1 MTANAVPG
9 TNAAAS
15 LSSILNAS
23 RNFAKKTDGDGDSA
37 SGGGVQSRGGTLFTA
52 LLAALTQFVTSHPAG
67 TAGDTATPGATTTPG
82 TTTTPATTGAT
93 TGTSSGAVPSTLPQD
108 LHVFLHDLFRA
119 LRQEGRH
126 RHEDD
131 DSRHSHVPSSPVG
144 TSPVGTSPV
153 PTPVSTV
160 PVPTPTPVTTTSTG
174 TVTTPGVIPATAPVT
189 TPTTTPA
196 TTTDTGGTTTSPVT
210 APPGIA
216 QYGQHGLVAELTAL
230 IKDLADSSK
239 ASGTAS
245 KASRVSPDTLTDL
258 NAAFAKLIGDLGG
271 TVSGASGT
279 TAVPPATD
287 PSTSASTAAAGTAT
301 TPATTTT
308 AAPHPDTSALQSFL
322 TSFLHDLQGNA
333 ASPGALGNGVN
344 VKA

>member
-1 MTANAVPG
+1 MTTNAVPG

-15 LSSILNAS
+15 LSSILSAS
-23 RNFAKKTDGDGDSA
+23 RSFAKKTDGDGDAA

-67 TAGDTATPGATTTPG
+67 TAGGTGTPGTTCTTTPG
-82 TTTTPATTGAT
+82 TTTTPATTTTTGAT
-93 TGTSSGAVPSTLPQD
+93 TGTSSGTVPSTLPQD

-131 DSRHSHVPSSPVG
+131 DSRHSHVPSSPVS
-144 TSPVGTSPV
+144 TSPV
-153 PTPVSTV
+153 
-160 PVPTPTPVTTTSTG
+160 PTPVTTTSTG

-239 ASGTAS
+239 ASGTAN
-245 KASRVSPDTLTDL
+245 KASRVSPGTLADL

-271 TVSGASGT
+271 TVSGASDT
-279 TAVPPATD
+279 NAVPPATD
-287 PSTSASTAAAGTAT
+287 PSTSASTAAAGTAAAGTT
-301 TPATTTT
+301 TPATT

-333 ASPGALGNGVN
+333 ARAGTLGNGVN